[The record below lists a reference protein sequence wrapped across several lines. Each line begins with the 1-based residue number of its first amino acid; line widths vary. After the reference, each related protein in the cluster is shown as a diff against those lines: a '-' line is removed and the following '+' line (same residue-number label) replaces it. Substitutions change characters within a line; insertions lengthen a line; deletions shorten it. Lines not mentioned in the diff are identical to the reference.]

1 MGWYD
6 FFRKKPRRKVFVI
19 GLDCAT
25 PQLVFER
32 WRPDLQNLGRLMD
45 HGLWGELESTIPAI
59 TVPAWSSMLSSKDP
73 GTLGCYGFRN
83 RPDYSYD
90 KMTVATGDAVK
101 EKRVWDYIGE
111 AGLESV
117 VIGVPQTFPVR
128 PIKGN
133 VVSGFLTPNTR
144 KDFAY
149 PFSLKREVLSLVPE
163 FSFDVKD
170 FRTEDKEAI
179 LKQIYDMT
187 NGHFKVTDYLMRQ
200 KPWDFFMVM
209 EIGIDRMHH
218 AFWHFHDPEHPNY
231 VKGNPFE
238 NAIRD
243 YYIFTDKKIREWLSR
258 IDENTAVLVVSDH
271 GAKRMD
277 GGICINEWL
286 WRNGYLVFKKDP
298 VPGQI
303 KKFEEMEVDWSKT
316 RAWGSGG
323 YAGRLFMNVKGREPE
338 GVIPRSEY
346 ESVRNKLAQEIT
358 AITDPSGKPIHTK
371 VYKPEEIYKESK
383 NFPPDLIVYFG
394 DLHWRSVGTLG
405 YDGWHTFENDT
416 GLDSCNHAD
425 KGIFILYDPGSP
437 WNNREIK
444 DAHVMDIAPTILSLM
459 GLKVPSDMQ
468 GKVLSRKD

>member
-1 MGWYD
+1 MGWFD
-6 FFRKKPRRKVFVI
+6 FLRKKSKRKVFVI

-25 PQLVFER
+25 PQLVFDR
-32 WRPDLQNLGRLMD
+32 WRPDLKNLGRLMD

-73 GTLGCYGFRN
+73 GTLGFYGFRN

-101 EKRVWDYIGE
+101 EKRVWNYIGE

-117 VIGVPQTFPVR
+117 VIGVPQTYPVR
-128 PIKGN
+128 PVKGN
-133 VVSGFLTPNTR
+133 LVSGFLTPNTR
-144 KDFAY
+144 SDFTY
-149 PFSLKREVLSLVPE
+149 PFSLKREVLSLVPD
-163 FSFDVKD
+163 FPFDVKD
-170 FRTEDKEAI
+170 FRTDDKEKL
-179 LKQIYDMT
+179 LKQIYAMT
-187 NGHFKVTDYLMRQ
+187 NAHFKLADYLMRQ

-218 AFWHFHDPEHPNY
+218 AFWNFHDPEHPQY

-243 YYIFTDKKIREWLSR
+243 YYIYTDKKIREWLSR

-298 VPGQI
+298 IPGQI
-303 KKFEEMEVDWSKT
+303 TRFEEMEVDWSRT

-323 YAGRLFMNVKGREPE
+323 YFGRLFMNVKGREPE
-338 GVIPRSEY
+338 GLIPQSEY
-346 ESVRNKLAQEIT
+346 ENIRNQLIRELT
-358 AITDPSGKPIHTK
+358 AITDPDGKPINTK
-371 VYKPEEIYKESK
+371 VYKPEEIYKEIK
-383 NFPPDLIVYFG
+383 NIPPDLIIYFG
-394 DLHWRSVGTLG
+394 DLYWRSIGTLG
-405 YDGWHTFENDT
+405 YDGWYTFENDT
-416 GLDSCNHAD
+416 GLDSCNHAE
-425 KGIFILYDPGSP
+425 KGIFILYDPRHPG
-437 WNNREIK
+437 NNQEIK
-444 DAHVMDIAPTILSLM
+444 GAHLMDIAPTILNLM
-459 GLKVPSDMQ
+459 GLKVPADMQ
-468 GKVLSRKD
+468 GKVLFDKE